1 LKRVV
6 DAKGGVDVLRKVR
19 TVIADADT
27 TFHMEQGPVMSK
39 TRTYVEYPDKFRIDA
54 TVAGAQVIQ
63 VFNAGAAWARDPA
76 GVHDAPPA
84 MRDDF
89 AASVRRDMIPL
100 LLATADGSLIVRALP
115 DEELEGQVL
124 KVLEI
129 SGPQL
134 QPVRLYIDSRGLVV
148 GQRFTTPGP
157 DGKLVDAEEIFSD
170 YRSVNGVQVPYR
182 ADVRRAGRVILSR
195 TLTSVALNSPI
206 DDKLFAR
213 PQ

>member
-1 LKRVV
+1 
-6 DAKGGVDVLRKVR
+6 
-19 TVIADADT
+19 VIADADT
-27 TFHMEQGPVMSK
+27 TFQMEQGPLISK
-39 TRTYVEYPDKFRIDA
+39 TRTYVAYPDKFRIDA

-63 VFNAGAAWARDPA
+63 VYDAGTAWSRDPG
-76 GVHDAPPA
+76 GVHDAPPGMA
-84 MRDDF
+84 EDF

-100 LLATADGSLIVRALP
+100 LLAAADGTVTVRALP
-115 DEELEGQVL
+115 DEGADGQIL

-148 GQRFTTPGP
+148 RQRYTTPGP
-157 DGKLVDAEEIFSD
+157 DGKPVDGEEVFSD
-170 YRSVNGVQVPYR
+170 YRSINGVQVPYR

-195 TLTSVALNSPI
+195 TLTSVALNTTI
-206 DDKLFAR
+206 DPSLFVR